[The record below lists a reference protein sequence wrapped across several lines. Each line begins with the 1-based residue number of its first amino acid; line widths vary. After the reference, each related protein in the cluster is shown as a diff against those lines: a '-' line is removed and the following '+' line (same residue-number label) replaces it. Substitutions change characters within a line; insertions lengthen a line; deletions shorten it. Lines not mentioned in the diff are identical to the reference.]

1 MAIIMASLGTIMA
14 SMASMAL
21 LRTLRQQRRR
31 RERCALRMLVLHA
44 TGPAPLLVHEALP
57 RDLVEQ
63 S

>member
-1 MAIIMASLGTIMA
+1 MA

-21 LRTLRQQRRR
+21 LRTLRKQRRRR